1 MSKNNNF
8 GNTDL
13 LLMGLLKDEDL
24 YGYLITQR
32 LAEQSNHYFEMKEG
46 TLYPLLHQLE
56 ERGYLESYKK
66 IAESGKERK
75 YYHLTGSGR
84 KYFEARVEN
93 WNQYYSAVK
102 GILGGCDG

>member
-32 LAEQSNHYFEMKEG
+32 LAEQSNHYFEIKEG
-46 TLYPLLHQLE
+46 PP
-56 ERGYLESYKK
+56 S
-66 IAESGKERK
+66 
-75 YYHLTGSGR
+75 
-84 KYFEARVEN
+84 
-93 WNQYYSAVK
+93 SA
-102 GILGGCDG
+102 